1 MYGERKRRRKIKKR
15 MVREEEEER
24 ARGKNNI
31 SLKSEINIYFNGFSI
46 F

>member
-1 MYGERKRRRKIKKR
+1 MCGERKRRKIKKR
-15 MVREEEEER
+15 MVREEEER

-31 SLKSEINIYFNGFSI
+31 SLKSEINIYFNRFSI